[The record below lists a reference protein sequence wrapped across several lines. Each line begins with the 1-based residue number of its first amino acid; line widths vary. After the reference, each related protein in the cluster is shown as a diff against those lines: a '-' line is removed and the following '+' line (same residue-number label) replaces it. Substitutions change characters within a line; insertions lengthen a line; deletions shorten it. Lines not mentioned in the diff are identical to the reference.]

1 MFLPP
6 SSVFPPQSYAPA
18 ITPSAPWC
26 PKQSSSYT
34 ARSCTHCSKD
44 SHRDLHSEP
53 SLCYRD
59 ARGAG
64 AERKVLQQRLGALQ
78 TEVEHLKDDL
88 DATVGHIHA
97 AAQQSLQFL
106 SFNKA
111 LQVGWT
117 GT

>member
-1 MFLPP
+1 
-6 SSVFPPQSYAPA
+6 
-18 ITPSAPWC
+18 
-26 PKQSSSYT
+26 
-34 ARSCTHCSKD
+34 
-44 SHRDLHSEP
+44 
-53 SLCYRD
+53 
-59 ARGAG
+59 
-64 AERKVLQQRLGALQ
+64 VLQQRLGALQ